1 MHDVY
6 CKALYIYT
14 VPLCRSRISLLRM
27 IRIRHTKHVL
37 TPKYAKYATV
47 VRSGAPMHFHQY
59 IYTNAMSVLLN
70 EVIMKIHA
78 PLYIYRRIYADEI

>member
-1 MHDVY
+1 M
-6 CKALYIYT
+6 YIGKRYMYT
-14 VPLCRSRISLLRM
+14 VPLCRSRISFLRM
-27 IRIRHTKHVL
+27 IRIRHTTQSHVL

-78 PLYIYRRIYADEI
+78 PLFIYRRIYADEI